1 MAGHR
6 RSPVDLC
13 PRSDRGALRIRRTAP
28 GFKFGAPWARVFE
41 RLNDMLW
48 RCIVSLLLATHCLV
62 SVSSDIVT
70 RAASFHVDQFGP
82 PGPELGFLEHL
93 DAAAIDVAAPA
104 AAPCK
109 RAFRLVLMTVASSDE
124 LHAAGGQQPGS
135 NGGGP
140 ALALIRSLS
149 KIARQAADYVSPD
162 PSSCSEPAAVPA
174 NGTSGSG
181 RGVEEPSYLGSAL
194 VVVAVDAEA
203 VSACSNAQSNTLRHR
218 CTFRTAVA
226 RF

>member
-1 MAGHR
+1 M
-6 RSPVDLC
+6 
-13 PRSDRGALRIRRTAP
+13 IRRC
-28 GFKFGAPWARVFE
+28 V
-41 RLNDMLW
+41 
-48 RCIVSLLLATHCLV
+48 VSLLFATHFLV
-62 SVSSDIVT
+62 SVSSDVIT

-93 DAAAIDVAAPA
+93 DAAAIDIAAPV

-109 RAFRLVLMTVASSDE
+109 RAFRLVLMTVVSSDE
-124 LHAAGGQQPGS
+124 LHAAGGQQSGS
-135 NGGGP
+135 GGGGGGGGNGGGP

-149 KIARQAADYVSPD
+149 KITRQAAGYVSPD

-174 NGTSGSG
+174 NGTSNSGSSG